1 MKKMSRRMS
10 KRKRRTRKY
19 KGGSDP
25 RYTFWPQ
32 SIINFGRDSL
42 AQTQNLINAGNAY
55 PPVVSPN
62 PMNQPINKNIS

>member
-1 MKKMSRRMS
+1 MSRRMS

-19 KGGSDP
+19 KGGSDL

-42 AQTQNLINAGNAY
+42 AQTQNLINAGNAH

>member
-1 MKKMSRRMS
+1 MSRR
-10 KRKRRTRKY
+10 KRSKRRTRKQY

-25 RYTFWPQ
+25 RYTFLPQ

-42 AQTQNLINAGNAY
+42 AQTQNLMNAGKAY

-62 PMNQPINKNIS
+62 PMVQPINKNIS